1 MLKPERPTLELKKK
15 KDFNINYFEF
25 TGGWWIHWVC
35 HTTRSGTQKGSQ
47 AGFWVFLYGCRLESI
62 FIYQYK
68 DTLNI
73 LYMHQKFNFIKVC
86 KLCIFDNTWLN
97 NTLMKVR
104 FWLVIVDGCYFVST
118 DGPFL
123 TYLSRGDRAGE
134 VHTNQQP
141 ISDRPIQRQEVPQPH
156 TG

>member
-35 HTTRSGTQKGSQ
+35 HTTRSSTQKGSQ

-97 NTLMKVR
+97 NTLMKVDHVLTCDSR
-104 FWLVIVDGCYFVST
+104 WMLFCLYWWTIFNL
-118 DGPFL
+118 PFQ
-123 TYLSRGDRAGE
+123 G
-134 VHTNQQP
+134 
-141 ISDRPIQRQEVPQPH
+141 RQGWGSPH
-156 TG
+156 

>member
-1 MLKPERPTLELKKK
+1 MVKVWILIKLFSCSSLKDLHLNLKKK

-97 NTLMKVR
+97 NRLMKVDH
-104 FWLVIVDGCYFVST
+104 V
-118 DGPFL
+118 L
-123 TYLSRGDRAGE
+123 TCGSRWMLFC
-134 VHTNQQP
+134 
-141 ISDRPIQRQEVPQPH
+141 
-156 TG
+156 